1 MNLSWECC
9 PDKLF
14 WSMSDR
20 GAMVPEDAPERPFL
34 LKTIRRLSFKVSR
47 TWSVFSFSF
56 CLLALDEAFTS
67 SWVLIKNEHK
77 V

>member
-20 GAMVPEDAPERPFL
+20 GEMVPETAPERPFR
-34 LKTIRRLSFKVSR
+34 LKAMRRLSFRVSR

-56 CLLALDEAFTS
+56 CLFPLDEVFGS
-67 SWVLIKNEHK
+67 SWS
-77 V
+77 